1 MHTKRKYNIHKW
13 EFSSFNS
20 IVKMPARYCMD
31 LISTHSI
38 RKSDFCS
45 AIDLWIQFCVPHLK
59 NNLWALPSC
68 KQDAFA
74 LLSMRLAKAVLSI
87 LTISLSC
94 KMIVTDTYCTAV
106 YLIYVRKSQ
115 IWKLF
120 WTQRHK
126 NTQGCLPFAYS
137 IIVQT
142 ASSQGGC
149 RLSQRDFVQDNK
161 LWSKVQ

>member
-1 MHTKRKYNIHKW
+1 MYKTKETVTRESSKFSQSELKMHTKRKYNIHKW

-45 AIDLWIQFCVPHLK
+45 ATDLWIQFCVPHLK

-74 LLSMRLAKAVLSI
+74 LLSMRLAKAVMSI

-94 KMIVTDTYCTAV
+94 KMIVTDHLLHSC
-106 YLIYVRKSQ
+106 
-115 IWKLF
+115 LF
-120 WTQRHK
+120 DL
-126 NTQGCLPFAYS
+126 C
-137 IIVQT
+137 
-142 ASSQGGC
+142 
-149 RLSQRDFVQDNK
+149 
-161 LWSKVQ
+161 